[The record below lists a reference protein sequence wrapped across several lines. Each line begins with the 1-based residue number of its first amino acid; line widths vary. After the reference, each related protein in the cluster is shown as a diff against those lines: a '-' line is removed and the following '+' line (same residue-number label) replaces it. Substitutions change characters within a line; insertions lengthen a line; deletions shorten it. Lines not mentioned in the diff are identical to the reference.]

1 MRNALYSAF
10 GEPRVQLKPNWA
22 IVPGFMQAFEPF
34 DTLVATPPE
43 AVRSRLINQHVDPKD
58 QYLDYML
65 HQDDE
70 HRRKAHA
77 KFSAESDALLARIEG
92 RRALMNG
99 STIDLRWRAYA
110 AQLFLD
116 HQDYI
121 AHMIDAIGH
130 TVDEMKQLGAEA
142 IVKFVRNV
150 PTLNVEAELAAR
162 LEAQPGPLESNDIRD
177 MQSLCTAIPYA
188 NQLIAEKCF
197 ISLARQAKLGARYG
211 TRLSVRL
218 EDIIGV
224 YK

>member
-1 MRNALYSAF
+1 MKALFLDQNKWIELARVRAGAVSSGPSYIAYVELHEAVDRGRIVVPLTVAHILETSKRNHQTSRAHVVEVQASLSKGFVFRSRKARLLIEMRNALYSAF

-130 TVDEMKQLGAEA
+130 TV
-142 IVKFVRNV
+142 V
-150 PTLNVEAELAAR
+150 
-162 LEAQPGPLESNDIRD
+162 
-177 MQSLCTAIPYA
+177 
-188 NQLIAEKCF
+188 
-197 ISLARQAKLGARYG
+197 
-211 TRLSVRL
+211 
-218 EDIIGV
+218 
-224 YK
+224 